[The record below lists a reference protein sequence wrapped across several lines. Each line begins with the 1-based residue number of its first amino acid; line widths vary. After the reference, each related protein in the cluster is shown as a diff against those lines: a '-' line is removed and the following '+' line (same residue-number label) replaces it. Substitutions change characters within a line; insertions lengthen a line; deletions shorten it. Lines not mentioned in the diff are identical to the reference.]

1 MLHVGLLV
9 MLPQR
14 EARSSFL
21 WALLQGVRG
30 GRMSSITVQSILAAI
45 ARAHSVA
52 VGLMTTQQWFMQRQE
67 ASCIVITVPVLR
79 FMQAGLLPTEVA
91 LLLHRELPCDLSVVR
106 LNCTLPAVMMVQQQQ
121 QERLIEFGHLCG
133 YATEVLVCLAL
144 LHARDSQKFAA
155 ACLHQAYFT
164 FGSALRSASASS
176 SASAGAAAAT
186 TTAAATTASS
196 SFFFNTYSGLRG
208 AGGALREGQGAG
220 VMCAD
225 DVVGLY
231 SMELQV

>member
-1 MLHVGLLV
+1 

-30 GRMSSITVQSILAAI
+30 GRMSSTTVESILAAI

-52 VGLMTTQQWFMQRQE
+52 VGVMTTQQWFMQRQE

-106 LNCTLPAVMMVQQQQ
+106 LNCTLPAMMMVQQQQ
-121 QERLIEFGHLCG
+121 EERLIEFGHLCG
-133 YATEVLVCLAL
+133 YATEMLVCLAL
-144 LHARDSQKFAA
+144 LHARDTQKFAA

-164 FGSALRSASASS
+164 FGSALRSASSLS
-176 SASAGAAAAT
+176 SATAGAAAA
-186 TTAAATTASS
+186 AAAGTATASAASS
-196 SFFFNTYSGLRG
+196 SFFFNTYSRLRG
-208 AGGALREGQGAG
+208 AGGALREGQGTG